1 MSDIFNEVFGKTDTS
16 KLTPIEIALGIDGEG
31 RTTARKLYEFL
42 ELDPSHYAKWF
53 RRNILENDFAEENI
67 DYWVFA
73 PQGENPL
80 GGRPTQ
86 DAKLTASFAKKLS
99 MMQKNQKGEA
109 ARNYF
114 VGVENGAKKLIKNQI
129 KQISPEQI
137 LIGEVASYLKAID
150 RAAVRQNTA
159 PHKIMEAFVMVS
171 EQFGI
176 HLPDGLIKVPE
187 YEQMELPLARNGEM
201 AR

>member
-1 MSDIFNEVFGKTDTS
+1 MNNIINEVFGGTDTS

-31 RTTARKLYEFL
+31 RTTAKKLYEYL
-42 ELDPSHYAKWF
+42 ELDSSHYAKWF
-53 RRNILENDFAEENI
+53 KRNILENDFAEENV

-86 DAKLTASFAKKLS
+86 DARLTASFAKKLS
-99 MMQKNQKGEA
+99 MVQKNQKGEA

-114 VGVENGAKKLIKNQI
+114 ICVEKGTKKLIEKQLPCSLNPQI
-129 KQISPEQI
+129 ASGVAELGRVTERVMTKQGSP
-137 LIGEVASYLKAID
+137 AY
-150 RAAVRQNTA
+150 
-159 PHKIMEAFVMVS
+159 KIAEAFKIEC

-176 HLPDGLIKVPE
+176 QLPADFVKVPE
-187 YEQMELPLARNGEM
+187 YEQMEM
-201 AR
+201 HDFM